1 MTLSRNV
8 NRMFWYM
15 VTQRRHF
22 IPILSVFFLSLPDT
36 RAQQIGLFMAIGSLT
51 SFLTEIPSGYVADRV
66 GHKRTLV
73 LAKAFMLLS
82 TVSFGFASSLWQFI
96 LGSILL
102 NLSISFMSGTRDA
115 FMHNTLISLGR
126 GGEYTRVMS
135 RLGANAS
142 LLSVLLALSLPL
154 LSKVRLVLPI
164 RAMLVLDV
172 AGLFVALSFSSPPQ
186 LKARAERSV
195 GRIAQGIR
203 RAASPSFWP
212 AILFVGFLGGFLL
225 AASPYRPVFLESL
238 GYPVAWLGAVMAFSR
253 LVWFVVGRFA
263 HVLEERVG
271 VERLLAF
278 EMVVFPLW
286 LAVIALV
293 GRPFVA
299 AALFAILVG
308 YRWGREQVVT
318 RHFLDNF
325 IRDGRLKATMLSVKG
340 QVRTLVMASVTF
352 GIGFVMERSFQSGFL
367 VLAGAW
373 LVALAVSFVWLR
385 RSLASLPSRHP

>member
-1 MTLSRNV
+1 
-8 NRMFWYM
+8 M

-36 RAQQIGLFMAIGSLT
+36 RAQQIGLFTALGSLT
-51 SFLTEIPSGYVADRV
+51 SFLTEIPSGYIADRM

-73 LAKAFMLLS
+73 VAKVFMFFS
-82 TVSFGFASSLWQFI
+82 TLSFGFASSLWQFI
-96 LGSILL
+96 VGAVLM
-102 NLSISFMSGTRDA
+102 NLSLSFMSGTRDA
-115 FMHNTLISLGR
+115 FMHNTLTSLGR
-126 GGEYTRVMS
+126 EKEYTRVMS

-172 AGLFVALSFSSPPQ
+172 AGLFVALSFTSPPQ

-195 GRIAQGIR
+195 RRIAKGMR
-203 RAASPSFWP
+203 GAVTPSFWP

-238 GYPVAWLGAVMAFSR
+238 GYPVAWLGGVMAFSR
-253 LVWFVVGRFA
+253 LVWFVVGRYA

-271 VERLLAF
+271 VERLLAV

-286 LAVIALV
+286 MAAIALV

-299 AALFAILVG
+299 AGLFAVLVG

-318 RHFLDNF
+318 RHFLENF

-340 QVRTLVMASVTF
+340 LVRMVVMAVVTF
-352 GIGFVMERSFQSGFL
+352 GIGFVMERSFQLGFL

-373 LVALAVSFVWLR
+373 LVALAAGFVWLR
-385 RSLASLPSRHP
+385 SSLALLPSRHP